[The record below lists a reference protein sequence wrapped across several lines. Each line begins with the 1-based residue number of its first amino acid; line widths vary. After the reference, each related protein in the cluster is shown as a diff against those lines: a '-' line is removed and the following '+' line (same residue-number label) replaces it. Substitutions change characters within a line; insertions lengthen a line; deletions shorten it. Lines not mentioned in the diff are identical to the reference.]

1 LAKKNSSSTWNCP
14 STPYHPPQA
23 FATVALAGWGMQL
36 EVIVAPYL
44 KDGTLVELVPGT
56 PLDVP
61 LYWQQARAASGV
73 LEGLSRVV
81 LGAARGALLAV

>member
-1 LAKKNSSSTWNCP
+1 MWSCP
-14 STPYHPPQA
+14 TTPCPRPRA
-23 FATVALAGWGMQL
+23 FATAALAGMGWRMQL
-36 EVIVAPYL
+36 EVLVAPYL
-44 KDGTLVELVPGT
+44 KDGTLVELEPGT

-81 LGAARGALLAV
+81 LGAARGTLMAV